1 MVLTN
6 KVPLGQE
13 VLGLGILGSGEGI
26 EVEPVFILDKLG
38 VPHAVFFT
46 FQSDLCGIWDQIGYD
61 LYKDDLKVSTID
73 SETEKTIRY
82 LLNLELEYFSS
93 EDKDSEM
100 LGPYAIMRLYEKNKG
115 YYSSLNLG
123 RI

>member
-1 MVLTN
+1 MVLVN

-13 VLGLGILGSGEGI
+13 VLGLGKEFA
-26 EVEPVFILDKLG
+26 VEPVFILDKLG

-46 FQSDLCGIWDQIGYD
+46 FQPNLCGLWDQIGYD
-61 LYKDDLKVSTID
+61 LYKDDLKVSVD
-73 SETEKTIRY
+73 SDDEKTIRH

-100 LGPYAIMRLYEKNKG
+100 LGPYAIMRLSEKDKG

-123 RI
+123 

>member
-13 VLGLGILGSGEGI
+13 VLGLGRKYV
-26 EVEPVFILDKLG
+26 VEPVFMLDGLG
-38 VPHAVFFT
+38 VHHAVFFT
-46 FQSDLCGIWDQIGYD
+46 FRSNLCGTWNQIGYD
-61 LYKDDLKVSTID
+61 LYKDGLKVSID
-73 SETEKTIRY
+73 SEDEKMVRH
-82 LLNLELEYFSS
+82 LLNLELEYFSN

-100 LGPYAIMRLYEKNKG
+100 LGPYAIMRLSERYRG

>member
-13 VLGLGILGSGEGI
+13 ALGQLLDRKSA
-26 EVEPVFILDKLG
+26 VEPVFILDKLG

-46 FQSDLCGIWDQIGYD
+46 FQLNLCGIWDQIGYD

-73 SETEKTIRY
+73 SETEKTIRH
-82 LLNLELEYFSS
+82 LLNLEIEYFSN
-93 EDKDSEM
+93 EDKDLEM
-100 LGPYAIMRLYEKNKG
+100 LGAWAIMRLSEKYKG

-123 RI
+123 YL